1 METSRM
7 ALRIV
12 VFLGC
17 LLRVGL
23 TQAETLERII
33 SREDPNFDCANAGL
47 VAGHDG
53 KVYLYSVAPVG
64 RGAYVLRINCD
75 GIQKSGGEVP
85 WDGFNEAAVNA
96 DGVIATAHAHFAH
109 AVTMYDKGF
118 QKIGA
123 CADFRMPGPT
133 SAPTSVDSGA
143 SGDFYGLDHVAE
155 HVLRLSPAG
164 KIVQVIEFKN
174 IPGVGGV
181 RVSEAAG
188 QLYLAFRGGICAVG
202 FDGVERWKV
211 GGAAVWT
218 VDDAGTVY
226 ALQGADEIK
235 RWSAAGAPLPSI
247 KLAPGAGSQAK
258 ITQIAIFGS
267 DLLVKRYDPA
277 ELFQVYD
284 LAFGKFVR
292 NIPSAHERV
301 SAEFPNLVW
310 TAGAAI
316 PFTLNASGLPL
327 SWHVRATPFGDTD
340 WRELNLQNGKLE
352 VPADYAGLYQV
363 RIAPTLNAAALSE
376 YTIRAVVEVR
386 APGSKG
392 TASVWTPLNRV
403 HWARGEAIPVS
414 VVVRTTNAVGAVK
427 VTLREIRPGGPP
439 APAALASAAAG
450 PPIGE
455 TVVWST
461 NLTLTAN
468 AATTFTLPA
477 SFTAQLASGRYDLRA
492 DIAGFTCVVQPLR
505 LGQPLASAT
514 PFRIM
519 QYGDYGSMNSTADLW
534 GFADT
539 ADDMLDY
546 SLRTGVNQYVN
557 RTNFGRYPT
566 VFVDN
571 ENGQKLERALQ
582 TRLAA
587 DPAGVATQKVMFGFA
602 QAHVLGAFSAHDMRE
617 WLLPVTMDDSL
628 PLTVVA
634 AGKKESP
641 AQGYAGGIKG
651 MTPIMQQFLAFAGWD
666 WVANWWASRDAA
678 FTSPELKTEYLAALK
693 KAKET
698 GEWASILDTVGDRVV
713 NWQPEAQQCFK
724 DAMDAVGGKSLH
736 TASSGPY
743 RRPEV
748 YPPVCFSN
756 VDEVDLHYQ
765 CEQIT
770 TPNWTPHA
778 VDFYKRPGKPA
789 WIHPEFAG
797 DTGTGEQILPMSFLA
812 LMRGANGIG
821 KEGGLPQ
828 WGPIGTDP
836 RSAYAGMPSVY
847 RALYRFAR
855 MYGPWLST
863 LENADTVAIPVSCRH
878 VKLEGFE
885 GGLGGIY
892 FTRLWTAYQDCL
904 YAHRPAT
911 FVFAE
916 DRPDLSRFKAVLL
929 VGLRYEPEPAFAAM
943 VDKARKAG
951 ATVFADDSC
960 RDTLVKDATPLG
972 FAFSEKLGGMN
983 DDTAYWNCEQTF
995 RADAPKLAEKLA
1007 GSVPAM
1013 AEIDAYG
1020 VLPTL
1025 RRSPGGAR
1033 YLWLVNNTRTA
1044 LEPGVHWRVSAGMT
1058 ATMPVVTKVTLS
1070 VAPGEVVYDV
1080 FAGKDVSSQNSESRI
1095 QFDADLRFT
1104 CARLYAILP
1113 ARIDGV
1119 NLNAPQQ
1126 INPGASVAWDVAV
1139 RGGASGSILGNL
1151 TGGAKIKT
1159 AFPVRVALLDNDGT
1173 VVEERFTTTGSG
1185 SFAVPIN
1192 GKSPFTISATEL
1204 ISGKSVQ
1211 CRVASG
1217 ESRNSPNPESRTLA
1231 PTTYHLPPATSFGPH
1246 LRDLAISADGKS
1258 ALLNALNWGQNLYS
1272 IDIVT
1277 GKPLWTGKIGDH
1289 FAFSPVPFGNGFAA
1303 QGFDLATGEGYHL
1316 YLMDAQGQPQRR
1328 FALPGLP
1335 ARMVAW
1341 CFTANLNDHIANFAV
1356 APDSSWVAAAGNLAL
1371 ACWKPDG
1378 SLLWSQDWSQEK
1390 RQSPCL
1396 LAVDEKTLLMAQG
1409 LRLRALNPRSGKEKW
1424 GLDLTGP
1431 GEIQGLTASA
1441 DGKTIVV
1448 RANTQGGRLSV
1459 VRSEKIVATIP
1470 TAADAVALASDG
1482 AWLAVTTE
1490 RSLKAYTAAG
1500 APLWSFSADSLLR
1513 FPRAAADGKRLA
1525 VASELGTL
1533 YVLDIPAG
1541 RLLHQAD
1548 LGAIATTA
1556 WLPDGDFL
1564 AATWM
1569 GTVVRLAPDM
1579 KEKWRINLANSP
1591 FTVHRSLFTSSV
1603 PTARLTSWVNAELK
1617 PWPLTPNLLTASN
1630 VNVSATAGDRC
1641 TMEVNDKELFDGLDK
1656 VPEQPLMDWFNT
1668 SMINSGW
1675 RGDFSLV
1682 FDTWRAQLRVEA
1694 ITLVEDPSHPESW
1707 IRDARLEYW
1716 DTARS
1721 QWAFAQYLTADT
1733 AVHTHK
1739 LVKPIEA
1746 RKFRLTKPDGAGWGT
1761 GNLRLAEIVFHGA
1774 QLGCSHPD
1782 AQANRPVAVL
1792 FDEEK
1797 NFTPYAGNGP
1807 YQFEWRTG
1815 PEAASGALYMA
1826 LKSEGGSAL
1835 LGDKRFAQQVPD
1847 WDFEIVEKPEKPG
1860 QYRWLQFSCKV
1871 LAKETCGCSLI
1882 LGYTEADAK
1891 YYPKFL
1897 SSVICIDIGDSKAV
1911 LPCPRQQLPDKLT
1924 TDWTAVRVDL
1934 WPLIQKLPETKR
1946 RPFRVRGFNLTAV
1959 GGGVAF
1965 DRILLG
1971 RTEADLKASRPIR
1984 P

>member
-1 METSRM
+1 MKTSM
-7 ALRIV
+7 ISLRIG

-47 VAGHDG
+47 VAGRDG
-53 KVYLYSVAPVG
+53 KVYLYSLAPVG
-64 RGAYVLRINCD
+64 RGAYVLRINRD
-75 GIQKSGGEVP
+75 GTQKSGGEVP

-109 AVTMYDKGF
+109 AVTMFDKTF

-155 HVLRLSPAG
+155 HVLRLSPVG
-164 KIVQVIEFKN
+164 KIVQVINFKN
-174 IPGVGGV
+174 IPGVAGV

-188 QLYLAFRGGICAVG
+188 QLYLSSRGGICAVG
-202 FDGVERWKV
+202 FDGVERWKAG
-211 GGAAVWT
+211 GGAAWT

-226 ALQGADEIK
+226 ALQGTDEIK

-258 ITQIAIFGS
+258 ITRVAIFGS

-284 LAFGKFVR
+284 LASGKFVR
-292 NIPSAHERV
+292 TVPSAHERV
-301 SAEFPNLVW
+301 SAELPGLVW

-340 WRELNLQNGKLE
+340 WRELKLQDGKLE

-376 YTIRAVVEVR
+376 YTIRAIVEVR
-386 APGSKG
+386 APGSRG

-403 HWARGEAIPVS
+403 HWARSEAIPVS
-414 VVVRTTNAVGAVK
+414 VVVRTTNAVGAAK

-439 APAALASAAAG
+439 APAALAREAAG
-450 PPIGE
+450 SPIDE
-455 TVVWST
+455 TVLWTT
-461 NLTLTAN
+461 NLMLTAN
-468 AATTFTLPA
+468 SPATFTLPA
-477 SFTAQLASGRYDLRA
+477 SLTAQLASGRYDLRA

-566 VFVDN
+566 VFADN
-571 ENGQKLERALQ
+571 EDGQKLERALQ

-587 DPAGVATQKVMFGFA
+587 DPAGVATQKVVFGFA

-634 AGKKESP
+634 AGKKEPP

-651 MTPIMQQFLAFAGWD
+651 MTPIMQQFPAFAGWD

-698 GEWASILDTVGDRVV
+698 GEWAPILDTVGDRVV
-713 NWQPEAQQCFK
+713 AWQPEAQQYFK
-724 DAMDAVGGKSLH
+724 DAMDTVGGKSLH

-765 CEQIT
+765 AEQIT

-778 VDFYKRPGKPA
+778 VDFYKRPGPPSPNGLRRAGKPA

-812 LMRGANGIG
+812 LMRGADGIG

-828 WGPIGTDP
+828 WGAIGSDS

-847 RALYRFAR
+847 RALYRFGR
-855 MYGPWLST
+855 MYGPWLGT
-863 LENADTVAIPVSCRH
+863 LENADTVAIPVSYRH
-878 VKLEGFE
+878 IKLEGFE

-904 YAHRPAT
+904 YARRPAT

-916 DRPDLSRFKAVLL
+916 DKPDLSRFKALLL
-929 VGLRYEPEPAFAAM
+929 VGLRYEPEPAFTAM
-943 VDKARKAG
+943 VDRARKAG

-960 RDTLVKDATPLG
+960 RDTLVKDATSLG

-983 DDTAYWNCEQTF
+983 DDTAYWTCEKTF
-995 RADAPKLAEKLA
+995 LADAPKLAEKLA
-1007 GSVPAM
+1007 PVVPAV

-1025 RRSPGGAR
+1025 RHGPGGAR
-1033 YLWLVNNTRTA
+1033 YLWLVNNTRTT
-1044 LEPGVHWRVSAGMT
+1044 LEPGMHWRVSAGMA
-1058 ATMPVVTKVTLS
+1058 ATMPVVAKVTLP
-1070 VAPGEVVYDV
+1070 VEKGEVVYDV
-1080 FAGKDVSSQNSESRI
+1080 FAGQEIAGPRFQGSGI

-1113 ARIDGV
+1113 NRLDGV
-1119 NLNAPQQ
+1119 KLDAPQQ
-1126 INPGASVAWDVAV
+1126 IKPGDTVEWKVTVQADAA
-1139 RGGASGSILGNL
+1139 GSILGSL
-1151 TGGAKIKT
+1151 SGGTKIKT
-1159 AFPVRVALLDNDGT
+1159 ALPARIALFDGDGA

-1185 SFAVPIN
+1185 SFVVPIN
-1192 GKSPFTISATEL
+1192 GKSPFTVAATEL
-1204 ISGKSVQ
+1204 ISGKSVGSNTDH
-1211 CRVASG
+1211 CSLL
-1217 ESRNSPNPESRTLA
+1217 TDD
-1231 PTTYHLPPATSFGPH
+1231 SFGPH
-1246 LRDLAISADGKS
+1246 LRDLALSADGKS

-1272 IDIVT
+1272 IDLVT

-1289 FAFSPVPFGNGFAA
+1289 FAFSPVPLGNGFAA

-1378 SLLWSQDWSQEK
+1378 TLLWSQDWSQEK
-1390 RQSPCL
+1390 RQSPWL
-1396 LAVDEKTLLMAQG
+1396 LAVDEKTLLMAQE
-1409 LRLRALNPRSGKEKW
+1409 LRLRAINPRSGKEKW

-1448 RANTQGGRLSV
+1448 RASTQGGRLRV
-1459 VRSEKIVATIP
+1459 VRDEKIIATIP
-1470 TAADAVALASDG
+1470 TAADAIAVAPDG

-1525 VASELGTL
+1525 VVSELGTL
-1533 YVLDIPAG
+1533 YVLDIPDG
-1541 RLLHQAD
+1541 RILHQTD

-1556 WLPDGDFL
+1556 WLPDGDLL

-1569 GTVVRLAPDM
+1569 GTVARFDPAM
-1579 KEKWRINLANSP
+1579 REKWHVNLSGSRITDHESP
-1591 FTVHRSLFTSSV
+1591 ITDHSI
-1603 PTARLTSWVNAELK
+1603 PTARLTSWVNAEPK
-1617 PWPLTPNLLTASN
+1617 PWPLTPNLLNASN
-1630 VNVSATAGDRC
+1630 VNVFATAGDRC
-1641 TMEVNDKELFDGLDK
+1641 TMEVNDKELFDGQDK

-1682 FDTWRAQLRVEA
+1682 FDTWRSQLRVEA
-1694 ITLVEDPSHPESW
+1694 ITLVEDPAHPESW

-1716 DTARS
+1716 DVAKG
-1721 QWAFAQYLTADT
+1721 QWVFAQYLTSDS

-1761 GNLRLAEIVFHGA
+1761 GNLRLAEVVFHGA

-1826 LKSEGGSAL
+1826 LKGEGGSAL

-1860 QYRWLQFSCKV
+1860 QYRWLQLSCKA
-1871 LAKETCGCSLI
+1871 LAKETRGCSLI

-1897 SSVICIDIGDSKAV
+1897 SSVICIDIGDSKTV
-1911 LPCPRQQLPDKLT
+1911 LPCPREQLPDKLT

-1934 WPLIQKLPETKR
+1934 WSLIQKLPEAKR

-1971 RTEADLKASRPIR
+1971 RTEADLKASRPIK